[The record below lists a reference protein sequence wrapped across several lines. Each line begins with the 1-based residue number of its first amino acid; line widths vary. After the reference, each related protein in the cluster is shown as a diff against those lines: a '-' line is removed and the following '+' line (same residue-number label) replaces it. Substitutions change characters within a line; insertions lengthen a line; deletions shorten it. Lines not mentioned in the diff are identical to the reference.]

1 MASLRNRADY
11 LDDYTPGEAS
21 SLLSGNRYSSFTSLP
36 GSLGDLS
43 GPSSNTFAGRMF
55 DALSTF
61 KSKSQDPAGNFE
73 RFLSLYQNPDALV
86 EKKMKV
92 PVGFN
97 QAYSLGGLQ

>member
-21 SLLSGNRYSSFTSLP
+21 SLFGGKRFIDFTSLP
-36 GSLGDLS
+36 GTLGDLS
-43 GPSSNTFAGRMF
+43 GPSRNTFAGRMF
-55 DALSTF
+55 DSLSTF
-61 KSKSQDPAGNFE
+61 RSKSQDPASNFE

-97 QAYSLGGLQ
+97 QAYALSGLQ